1 MPLIQGCKKE
11 RSVYKT
17 IYLPERLADA
27 VDRIALRENV
37 SFNRVI
43 VCLVEFGV
51 EAALATEDC

>member
-1 MPLIQGCKKE
+1 MIQRCKKE

>member
-1 MPLIQGCKKE
+1 MIQGCKKE
-11 RSVYKT
+11 RSVYNT